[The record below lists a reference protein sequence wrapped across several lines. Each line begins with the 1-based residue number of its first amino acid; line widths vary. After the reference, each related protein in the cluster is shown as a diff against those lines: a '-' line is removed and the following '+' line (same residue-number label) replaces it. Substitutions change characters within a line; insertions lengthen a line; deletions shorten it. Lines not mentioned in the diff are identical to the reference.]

1 MKRSVS
7 RFSFLVLFVAI
18 ATASCS
24 ENKQSAKVT
33 KKPIAAIKQIIT
45 PLVSVQWLQQH
56 LDDKNIVILDTSVL
70 VHMDDK
76 GYKTLSAQ
84 SEFDKEH
91 IPHAKFA
98 DLKGHFSKQDS
109 EKDFILPEITDF
121 QKAVRELGVNN
132 DSHVILYSSNNESWA
147 ARLWWMLKWG
157 GFERASILNGGLKAW
172 KEKGFP
178 TTAESVLNKSG
189 DFVFNL
195 QPKLVAYREQVLES
209 ATDESVTLVD
219 SLSPGHYKGDF
230 SLYSRSGHI
239 TGAINLPSSDFVDES
254 GFFRPIDEL
263 EMMLEADKNTRTIT
277 YCGGGVAASSVAFN
291 LHRAGFKDVAVY
303 MGSLQEWVEE
313 PSNPMTLGD
322 TP

>member
-1 MKRSVS
+1 
-7 RFSFLVLFVAI
+7 
-18 ATASCS
+18 
-24 ENKQSAKVT
+24 
-33 KKPIAAIKQIIT
+33 
-45 PLVSVQWLQQH
+45 
-56 LDDKNIVILDTSVL
+56 
-70 VHMDDK
+70 
-76 GYKTLSAQ
+76 
-84 SEFDKEH
+84 
-91 IPHAKFA
+91 
-98 DLKGHFSKQDS
+98 
-109 EKDFILPEITDF
+109 
-121 QKAVRELGVNN
+121 
-132 DSHVILYSSNNESWA
+132 
-147 ARLWWMLKWG
+147 
-157 GFERASILNGGLKAW
+157 
-172 KEKGFP
+172 
-178 TTAESVLNKSG
+178 
-189 DFVFNL
+189 
-195 QPKLVAYREQVLES
+195 
-209 ATDESVTLVD
+209 VD